1 MNSSDGESSLKNQQP
16 EMISVTNKSRDPAP
30 TNSSKHQPKQLP
42 HQLYDAIQT
51 YEFPLSMSEACLEA
65 SKNMMT
71 ETRQQYKHRI
81 N

>member
-1 MNSSDGESSLKNQQP
+1 MMSASD
-16 EMISVTNKSRDPAP
+16 KSRDPAP
-30 TNSSKHQPKQLP
+30 TNSSKNQPKPLP

-65 SKNMMT
+65 SKNMMA